1 MRSPSSTLTRLSGS
15 APVYLTDSPSTHDP
29 ALIRSLVGQR
39 PDGTTAVVQSR
50 SVTAQ
55 ATRLA
60 SSLFDDDAS
69 VARTGTRPALKAALT
84 VGDTGRAV
92 IGVWNALAD
101 EQRTQDTLTR
111 RDVADALATGPTPSA
126 ADFVLYSRRTGRPTI
141 LREFDAA
148 TERRQSALTS
158 EPVVALDLLA
168 RAFDVFSLVQLAS
181 LPLAGSGAGGRSI
194 QVGCVGLVD
203 KLNMLSPIER
213 ERIVAETAA
222 AIGPSASLPFLSVVT
237 EGATA
242 EDETASASAFGPLP
256 SSRIVTVLGRLR
268 ALITGAGPSSDD
280 FSTTVRSLRTDLR
293 RSPLA
298 TLLGE
303 VTSLIRFSTAVFILC
318 FAHILGQQH
327 QQRRRVADERRP
339 LIGDGAAAT
348 TPTRYDRKADAGEAK
363 AEEAGA
369 ASVLEIRS
377 AFRGR
382 LGVVVVGDAAPSS
395 LAAFKVAIDG
405 RQVDDAALGLETRIG
420 GDGAGEAVQLLT
432 LDMDAALGTT
442 TSDADAFVI
451 TVKVRA

>member
-1 MRSPSSTLTRLSGS
+1 M
-15 APVYLTDSPSTHDP
+15 
-29 ALIRSLVGQR
+29 
-39 PDGTTAVVQSR
+39 
-50 SVTAQ
+50 
-55 ATRLA
+55 
-60 SSLFDDDAS
+60 
-69 VARTGTRPALKAALT
+69 
-84 VGDTGRAV
+84 
-92 IGVWNALAD
+92 WNALAD

-181 LPLAGSGAGGRSI
+181 LPLAGSGAAGRSI

-318 FAHILGQQH
+318 FAHILGQQ

-339 LIGDGAAAT
+339 LIGDGAAA
-348 TPTRYDRKADAGEAK
+348 TRYDRKADAGEAK

-442 TSDADAFVI
+442 TSEADAFVI